1 MKIKQLEVFHA
12 VYTSKSIT
20 EAANKLNVSQPSVS
34 KTLKIIEK
42 DIGFRLF
49 HRVKRR
55 LVPSKEGSN
64 LFNYAQIILDNFR
77 SMESEI
83 ERLSQAF
90 SKKIRIACSPSL
102 GLEILPTIISKYN
115 IKNPDIEFSIN
126 TQHLDQMVSNFKD
139 FNIDIALTNAQNF
152 EAEREFSKEL
162 IFEGKFRVLAP
173 SETNLK
179 EEELDCKNLL
189 NRPFIKLESSMYSRL
204 ENFFFEKKF
213 IPNYVSS
220 TNTYHLAS
228 KLVSEGMGYTIIDE
242 LSARSVVNTNVKSY
256 KLLDSPSFE
265 VSLLVSVLKRKDQ
278 NIKSFISFLREHSLE
293 W

>member
-1 MKIKQLEVFHA
+1 MLFTLAKAF
-12 VYTSKSIT
+12 S

-83 ERLSQAF
+83 ERLSQGPF

-115 IKNPDIEFSIN
+115 IKKP
-126 TQHLDQMVSNFKD
+126 
-139 FNIDIALTNAQNF
+139 
-152 EAEREFSKEL
+152 
-162 IFEGKFRVLAP
+162 
-173 SETNLK
+173 
-179 EEELDCKNLL
+179 
-189 NRPFIKLESSMYSRL
+189 
-204 ENFFFEKKF
+204 
-213 IPNYVSS
+213 
-220 TNTYHLAS
+220 
-228 KLVSEGMGYTIIDE
+228 
-242 LSARSVVNTNVKSY
+242 
-256 KLLDSPSFE
+256 
-265 VSLLVSVLKRKDQ
+265 
-278 NIKSFISFLREHSLE
+278 
-293 W
+293 

>member
-1 MKIKQLEVFHA
+1 MKIKQLEVFHT

-42 DIGFRLF
+42 DIGFPLF

-64 LFNYAQIILDNFR
+64 FFNYAQIILDNFR

-83 ERLSQAF
+83 ERLSQAV

-179 EEELDCKNLL
+179 EEELDCKKLL
-189 NRPFIKLESSMYSRL
+189 NRPFIKLESSMYSRV

-265 VSLLVSVLKRKDQ
+265 VSLLVSVLKRNDQ